1 MIRAGAF
8 TTGPAAMLLATLL
21 FALMAVFIK
30 SASTHYSVGEIVF
43 YRSMV
48 TALLSWAAA
57 RQAGDSL
64 RTDLPWA
71 QGRQTAVGA
80 AVLGLYFFS
89 LTQLPL
95 ATAVTLNYASS
106 IWLTLM
112 LVANAAALGQARVG
126 PMSLAAVA
134 LGFVGVVM
142 VLQPTFVSGQG
153 VAATCGLLSG
163 GLAAVGY
170 LLLARLTRAGE
181 PSHRVVFYSSLG
193 ACVAGLGLA
202 GAGGWHA
209 LTWAGLGQL
218 AAVGVL
224 GAGGQLLLARAFGS
238 GDTVVTAS
246 LQYAGVAYALVLG
259 GLVFG
264 DTLSATSLAGIAIIV
279 MAALACIQV
288 RRHAPAS

>member
-1 MIRAGAF
+1 VIRASTF

-30 SASTHYSVGEIVF
+30 SASAEFGVGEIVF
-43 YRSMV
+43 YRSVV
-48 TALLSWAAA
+48 TALLSWVAA
-57 RQAGDSL
+57 RRAGDTL
-64 RTDLPWA
+64 RTRLAWA
-71 QGRQTAVGA
+71 QWRQAAVGA

-126 PMSLAAVA
+126 PLSLAAVA
-134 LGFVGVVM
+134 MGFVGVVM

-163 GLAAVGY
+163 GLAALGY
-170 LLLARLTRAGE
+170 LLLAQLTRAGE
-181 PSHRVVFYSSLG
+181 PSHRVVFYASLG
-193 ACVAGLGLA
+193 ACAAGMGLA
-202 GAGGWHA
+202 VSGGWHA
-209 LTWAGLGQL
+209 LSWNGLGRL
-218 AAVGVL
+218 AAVGLL

-264 DTLSATSLAGIAIIV
+264 DSLSATSLMGIAIIV